1 MNKIILFFVALLA
14 SVSCHA
20 QEGLEFVADR
30 PGATT
35 SPDIAPK
42 YKLFWET
49 GLQYEHDCTD
59 KSTENT
65 LNYHNSLFRFG
76 VSEYAELRLGI
87 AASQSY
93 PDHQDSYGGISSL
106 TVGTKV
112 KIFDGWRAVPKIS
125 LLGELLLP
133 GGSNHKYLPQH
144 VGANLHLLFN
154 NDITS
159 WFSLGYDAGVIWS
172 GDTDEEQPSTFLGAC
187 FSFMPSE
194 RLGLF
199 VEEYN
204 TLNTT
209 NQYMT
214 ELGGT
219 YMVSSRVQID
229 AYIDMNL
236 QHMDKYVN
244 IGIGVVWR
252 IN

>member
-1 MNKIILFFVALLA
+1 M
-14 SVSCHA
+14 SVSGYA
-20 QEGLEFVADR
+20 QEEEFEFSADR
-30 PGATT
+30 PGTTT
-35 SPDIAPK
+35 SPDIMPK
-42 YKLFWET
+42 YKLMWEA
-49 GLQYEHDCTD
+49 GLQYEHDCADGT
-59 KSTENT
+59 STNT
-65 LNYHNSLFRFG
+65 FNYHSSLFRFG
-76 VSEYAELRLGI
+76 VSDYAELRFGI
-87 AASQSY
+87 AASQTY
-93 PDHQDSYGGISSL
+93 LEGEDNYGGISSL
-106 TVGTKV
+106 AIGTKV

-144 VGANLHLLFN
+144 VGTNLHLLFN

-172 GDTDEEQPSTFLGAC
+172 GDTDEERPSTFLGAC
-187 FSFMPSE
+187 FSFKPTE

-214 ELGGT
+214 EFGGT

>member
-1 MNKIILFFVALLA
+1 MALLP
-14 SVSCHA
+14 SLSCHA

-35 SPDIAPK
+35 GPDIAPK
-42 YKLFWET
+42 YKLIWET
-49 GLQYEHDCTD
+49 GLQYEHDHTD
-59 KSTENT
+59 KPTEKT

-87 AASQSY
+87 AASQTY
-93 PDHQDSYGGISSL
+93 PDNQDSYGGISSL

-112 KIFDGWRAVPKIS
+112 KVFDGWRAVPKIS

-133 GGSNHKYLPQH
+133 GGSNHCYLPQH
-144 VGANLHLLFN
+144 VGTNLHLLFN

-159 WFSLGYDAGVIWS
+159 WFSLGYDVGVFWS
-172 GDTDEEQPSTFLGAC
+172 GNKDEEQPSTFLGAC
-187 FSFMPSE
+187 FSFKPTE

-204 TLNTT
+204 TLDTT

-214 ELGGT
+214 EFGGT

-229 AYIDMNL
+229 TYIDMNL

-244 IGIGVVWR
+244 IGLGVVWR